1 LPELPFNN
9 VLHIVLQRLSA
20 FSTNVRGVLEGGAA
34 HNEFQSS
41 WRKLGEQFREA
52 VLEMRPRI
60 TVRDASDV
68 AVHEVIN
75 IDDDGDDETQALE
88 ATPNERDRKHQVDE
102 PQSPCPP
109 KRSRMED
116 GTKASPNRINLVK
129 VGGGLPTRPM
139 TPRAA
144 PEKMASD
151 EVPNPFVKY
160 LDCGRN
166 FASIGEIRRLISK
179 HSRTGI
185 PGIVN
190 EQVHMELC
198 MQSVTPWEGPLEVL
212 LDLTLSMLRDQANAI
227 LFQELSR
234 WQQTQLFKQAHEHL
248 STFFDEF
255 ELSQREA
262 ATELYNLETYK
273 LFTINHI
280 ALEQYRQEELEH
292 LRRARRIRRAK
303 MYVEQLGRMQRK
315 TLNPDLRRRMEKDVK
330 DEQLGKD
337 PFETEIEVAAYVRGY
352 YRTAALRFTDSV
364 CLSVHGKLF
373 REARD
378 KIFYYLE
385 QGLELNKGDG
395 NRQFFILTLQSRPLT

>member
-1 LPELPFNN
+1 
-9 VLHIVLQRLSA
+9 
-20 FSTNVRGVLEGGAA
+20 
-34 HNEFQSS
+34 
-41 WRKLGEQFREA
+41 
-52 VLEMRPRI
+52 MRPRI
-60 TVRDASDV
+60 TVRDSSDTI
-68 AVHEVIN
+68 VHEVIN
-75 IDDDGDDETQALE
+75 IDDDEGDETQVSEVAS
-88 ATPNERDRKHQVDE
+88 NERDRKHQVDE

-109 KRSRMED
+109 KRSRMDD
-116 GTKASPNRINLVK
+116 GTKASPSHINITK
-129 VGGGLPTRPM
+129 MGGGLPTRPM

-144 PEKMASD
+144 QEKAAND
-151 EVPNPFVKY
+151 EVPNPFAKY
-160 LDCGRN
+160 LDCGKN
-166 FASIGEIRRLISK
+166 FASIGDIRRLISK

-198 MQSVTPWEGPLEVL
+198 MQSVMPWEGPLEVI

-255 ELSQREA
+255 ELSQRDA

-273 LFTINHI
+273 LFTINHV

-303 MYVEQLGRMQRK
+303 LYVEQLARMQRK
-315 TLNPDLRRRMEKDVK
+315 TFNPDLRRRMEKDVK

-352 YRTAALRFTDSV
+352 YRTAALRFTDGV

-373 REARD
+373 REAKDR
-378 KIFYYLE
+378 IFYYLE
-385 QGLELNKGDG
+385 QGLELSKGDG
-395 NRQFFILTLQSRPLT
+395 NRQLCILAL